1 MTMMT
6 HLGVDDSHG
15 EDYHESGRDSDHVTM
30 TMVPTTMVMIM
41 LLLMMVVMV
50 MMLIKIEHDAAA
62 AHDDANGSGCDE
74 DGDDESVPACLGTTM
89 SSFLLCARSCYFQK
103 NRVFH
108 NFSSYCSKNAKGK
121 DTTRA
126 LI

>member
-89 SSFLLCARSCYFQK
+89 SSFCVQEAVTFRKTGFS
-103 NRVFH
+103 H

>member
-50 MMLIKIEHDAAA
+50 MMLIKIERLLMMMPTGVVAMKMAMTNPCRHVLARQCPPFFCVQEAVTFRKT
-62 AHDDANGSGCDE
+62 GFSTI
-74 DGDDESVPACLGTTM
+74 SPATV
-89 SSFLLCARSCYFQK
+89 ARMQK
-103 NRVFH
+103 VKILPGH
-108 NFSSYCSKNAKGK
+108 
-121 DTTRA
+121 
-126 LI
+126 